1 MALFDIFK
9 KKAKP
14 KPAKPK
20 PQPKAGP
27 PQAEKAKK
35 PKPQPKA
42 GSPRAEKEAV
52 KKEKELKKVRPEVG
66 LRQKVGEAKERI
78 ERVVLIK
85 PIITEKASSFGEL
98 NKYVFEVTPRANKF
112 EIKKAIQAVY
122 GFTPAKVNIISV
134 KGRKVRYGRIQG
146 RTKAWKKAIITLK
159 PGDRIELYER
169 K

>member
-14 KPAKPK
+14 KPAEPK

-27 PQAEKAKK
+27 P
-35 PKPQPKA
+35 
-42 GSPRAEKEAV
+42 RAEKEVV
-52 KKEKELKKVRPEVG
+52 KKEKEPKNPAASPKGKQAGPPQSEGLGGEVKKPREKKVGVE
-66 LRQKVGEAKERI
+66 K
-78 ERVVLIK
+78 VVLIK
-85 PIITEKASSFGEL
+85 PIITEKASNFGEL
-98 NKYVFEVTPRANKF
+98 NKYVFEVTPGANKF
-112 EIKKAIQAVY
+112 EIKKAIQVVY
-122 GFTPAKVNIISV
+122 GFTPAKVNIIPV
-134 KGRKVRYGRIQG
+134 KGRKIRYGRIQG